1 MQVRRTFSFP
11 GYAVALF
18 SLLLLLPSPSARA
31 QGRIN
36 DKDMEHLM
44 KNLHADTKDFRSAF
58 DSALHKSTVRNTS
71 QEKDARYL
79 SETFEKQAE
88 ELAKHFKDSRTAD
101 NYVAEI
107 VNAAGHIDR
116 LVYSLNLD
124 SKATLSWEKVRS
136 ELHQIANAYGV
147 NEPYVQGGAG
157 TYPQ

>member
-1 MQVRRTFSFP
+1 MHVHRTFSFP
-11 GYAVALF
+11 GCAVALLA
-18 SLLLLLPSPSARA
+18 LLFLFPFHSAHA

-44 KNLHADTKDFRSAF
+44 KNLHEDTKDFRSAF
-58 DSALHKSTVRNTS
+58 DAALHKSSARNTS

-79 SETFEKQAE
+79 SENFEKQAE
-88 ELAKHFKDSRTAD
+88 DLAKHFKDSRTAD

-107 VNAAGHIDR
+107 VNAASHIDR

-147 NEPYVQGGAG
+147 NEPYIQGGAG
-157 TYPQ
+157 AYPR